1 MDKEAAKVTLET
13 LFGRIDSLIAKDG
26 KASKA
31 ELSKVFGEHA
41 DQFLQ
46 FCDKDGDSD
55 LTCEEFCAGILTDAA
70 DMSQEDF
77 DANWADR
84 MEGVVAAAEGA
95 QAGEAAPAAAL
106 KNKAFLFIKPH
117 SVTEATKTLV
127 NEALIAKGFA
137 VLAEGAIS

>member
-41 DQFLQ
+41 DQFLE
-46 FCDKDGDSD
+46 FCDKDGDTD
-55 LTCEEFCAGILTDAA
+55 LTCEEFCAGILNDAA

-77 DANWADR
+77 DTNWANR
-84 MEGVVAAAEGA
+84 MDGVVKTAEDTKAAEEAAAAPAAEEAAAPAAAEE
-95 QAGEAAPAAAL
+95 EAAPAAE
-106 KNKAFLFIKPH
+106 P
-117 SVTEATKTLV
+117 
-127 NEALIAKGFA
+127 AK
-137 VLAEGAIS
+137 E